1 MRWTLKAMSRWLPA
15 ALLLISMPQL
25 AMSGDSGPPPPSDEQ
40 SVVSVADCVTT
51 CEEALESLE
60 AEMQAELT
68 ACHEQAVTLTEC
80 ESACATELRVLRTEL
95 TVDCDA
101 SVVEAIASERRHY
114 EPLVAGLEAER
125 DEWETEANRQ
135 ARAARFWR
143 GAAFVTGVAAA
154 IGVGL
159 VLLGSL

>member
-1 MRWTLKAMSRWLPA
+1 MRWTLKAISRWLPA

-25 AMSGDSGPPPPSDEQ
+25 AMGGDSGPPPPSAEQ
-40 SVVSVADCVTT
+40 PVVSVADCVTT

-60 AEMQAELT
+60 TEMQAELT

-101 SVVEAIASERRHY
+101 SVAAAIAAERRHY
-114 EPLVAGLEAER
+114 EPLVAGLQAER
-125 DEWETEANRQ
+125 DEWESEADRQ

-143 GAAFVTGVAAA
+143 GAAFVGVAAA